1 MRTLALAAFLLGAPF
16 TAAGE
21 TPMSRSCPDSGV
33 RIYLHRDGSV
43 TVNGAP
49 VEAGKVREVLTHLV
63 PKPTVVCYARDD
75 PQKEPPPQAQAVVEA
90 IIALRLPVGF
100 FTDATFNTP
109 VVPE

>member
-1 MRTLALAAFLLGAPF
+1 MRTLALAAFLLSAPF
-16 TAAGE
+16 TAAGQ

-43 TVNGAP
+43 TVNGVP
-49 VEAGKVREVLTHLV
+49 VEAGKVREVVTHLV

-100 FTDATFNTP
+100 FTDATFSTP